1 MVSVNSPIST
11 PSFRSNTTNYPHSED
26 VTESEDAAF
35 LLTSAAM
42 NDSPQFLDPSQT
54 GSSSDSTASPSSL
67 DKSLAWRLRHFD
79 YSLEALQA
87 LRSRFFKNEHL
98 LPDEE
103 FCLSASSIMDLIE
116 IAKSTLEDVGID
128 LWPHSPCFVSL
139 RPHKKA
145 YFALLKLLRSRTDC
159 LNTQLRARSLRLTC
173 RLSTKFSIHL
183 DPAYDFYLPPK
194 PRRPKRNMDSSQP
207 QQLKEVCRSMPPPD
221 AFPPSGFTPISSRSL
236 IGPQRRRKRMCL
248 DFSSEVWDSLA
259 MVPLPR
265 QLHPSL
271 HNKLHTSASASGNPS
286 PNRRP
291 AAGNSNTFKKQRF
304 GIFCTGKTE
313 FGLGGRARVISM
325 GPGKQSYR
333 RF

>member
-1 MVSVNSPIST
+1 MILHNFWIRRKLGLAS
-11 PSFRSNTTNYPHSED
+11 
-26 VTESEDAAF
+26 
-35 LLTSAAM
+35 
-42 NDSPQFLDPSQT
+42 
-54 GSSSDSTASPSSL
+54 GSTASSSSL

-79 YSLEALQA
+79 YSLEALQE

-98 LPDEE
+98 LPDDE

-159 LNTQLRARSLRLTC
+159 LNTQLRARSLRLT
-173 RLSTKFSIHL
+173 ST
-183 DPAYDFYLPPK
+183 
-194 PRRPKRNMDSSQP
+194 RPKRNMDSSQP
-207 QQLKEVCRSMPPPD
+207 QQLKEVCRSMPRNTD
-221 AFPPSGFTPISSRSL
+221 AFPPSGFTPISLRSL
-236 IGPQRRRKRMCL
+236 IGPQRRRKRMFGIL
-248 DFSSEVWDSLA
+248 WLL
-259 MVPLPR
+259 VPLPR

-325 GPGKQSYR
+325 GPGSSHIR

>member
-1 MVSVNSPIST
+1 MILHNFWIRRKLGLAQTLLHRQVLSINHSRGVFVTLIIRLKLCKNFALGFSKTSISCPTMNSVCLRPVSWT
-11 PSFRSNTTNYPHSED
+11 F
-26 VTESEDAAF
+26 
-35 LLTSAAM
+35 
-42 NDSPQFLDPSQT
+42 
-54 GSSSDSTASPSSL
+54 
-67 DKSLAWRLRHFD
+67 
-79 YSLEALQA
+79 
-87 LRSRFFKNEHL
+87 
-98 LPDEE
+98 
-103 FCLSASSIMDLIE
+103 IE
-116 IAKSTLEDVGID
+116 IAKSTLEDIGID
-128 LWPHSPCFVSL
+128 LWPHSLCFVSL

-173 RLSTKFSIHL
+173 RLSTNFSIHL
-183 DPAYDFYLPPK
+183 DPAYDFYLPSK

-236 IGPQRRRKRMCL
+236 IGPQRTRKRMCL

-259 MVPLPR
+259 MVPIPR

-271 HNKLHTSASASGNPS
+271 YNKLHISASASGNPG

-325 GPGKQSYR
+325 GAGKQSYR